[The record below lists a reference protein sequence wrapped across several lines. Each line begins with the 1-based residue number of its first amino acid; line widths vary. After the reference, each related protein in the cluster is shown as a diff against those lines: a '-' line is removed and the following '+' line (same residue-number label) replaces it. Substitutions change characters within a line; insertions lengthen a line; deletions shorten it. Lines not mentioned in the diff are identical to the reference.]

1 MAHGCAISKN
11 HGVPKRSISPESF
24 DAILSELGDDP
35 AIGHPAL
42 RSNTSIPEGQT
53 MNRHSYEAD
62 AHRLSEQFPQH
73 KNRKGDPIQGAPSPL
88 IKNLQFSALLQASPI
103 WLAMV
108 ACMVAATLLNSYW
121 LFELRSSQRLQPV
134 AADEAGQS
142 VDQVKA
148 IVLSLKDQLEDD
160 HELLLSELESLEG
173 MVLQNTNATR
183 ARNTHGLPAPKMS
196 PAEQSLK
203 RWRYLGMS
211 NSNAGISGLFHTGEG
226 MQHIALNS
234 PAVEGWRLSSVTRE
248 LAMLTSNDGKSVA
261 ISVSKE

>member
-1 MAHGCAISKN
+1 M
-11 HGVPKRSISPESF
+11 PKRSISPESF

-35 AIGHPAL
+35 AIGHPK
-42 RSNTSIPEGQT
+42 RSKSSLPESPT

-62 AHRLSEQFPQH
+62 AHRLSEQFPSH
-73 KNRKGDPIQGAPSPL
+73 KNRKDDPIQGMSNHG
-88 IKNLQFSALLQASPI
+88 IKNFQFSTLLQAWPI

-108 ACMVAATLLNSYW
+108 VCMVVATLLNSYW
-121 LFELRSSQRLQPV
+121 LFELRASQSLQPFT
-134 AADEAGQS
+134 ADEAGQS

-148 IVLSLKDQLEDD
+148 LVLSLKDQIEDN
-160 HELLLSELESLEG
+160 HELLLSELESLES
-173 MVLQNTNATR
+173 MVLQNANATR
-183 ARNTHGLPAPKMS
+183 VRNAHSSQAPKMS

-211 NSNAGISGLFHTGEG
+211 NSSSGISGLFHNGEG

-234 PAVEGWRLSSVTRE
+234 AAVEGWRLSSVTRE

>member
-1 MAHGCAISKN
+1 MAQDCAIRKN

-35 AIGHPAL
+35 AIGHSSL
-42 RSNTSIPEGQT
+42 RRNTSIPENKT

-62 AHRLSEQFPQH
+62 AHRLSEQFPSH
-73 KNRKGDPIQGAPSPL
+73 KNRKEDPIQAASNTL
-88 IKNLQFSALLQASPI
+88 TKNLQFSTLLQAWSI

-108 ACMVAATLLNSYW
+108 VCMAAATLLNSYW
-121 LFELRSSQRLQPV
+121 LFDLRTSQSLQPS
-134 AADEAGQS
+134 AANEEGQS

-148 IVLSLKDQLEDD
+148 LVLSLKDQLEDN
-160 HELLLSELESLEG
+160 HELLLSELESLEI
-173 MVLQNTNATR
+173 MVLQNANATR
-183 ARNTHGLPAPKMS
+183 ARNVHSSQAPKIS

-211 NSNAGISGLFHTGEG
+211 NSSSGISGLFHTGEG

>member
-1 MAHGCAISKN
+1 
-11 HGVPKRSISPESF
+11 VPKRSISPNSF

-35 AIGHPAL
+35 AIGNPR
-42 RSNTSIPEGQT
+42 RSTPPLPESPT

-62 AHRLSEQFPQH
+62 AHRLSEQFPSH
-73 KNRKGDPIQGAPSPL
+73 KNRKDDPIQGMSSHG
-88 IKNLQFSALLQASPI
+88 IKNFQFSTLLQAWPI

-108 ACMVAATLLNSYW
+108 VCMAAAKLLNSYW
-121 LFELRSSQRLQPV
+121 LFDLRTSQSLQPS
-134 AADEAGQS
+134 AANEAGQN

-148 IVLSLKDQLEDD
+148 LVLSLKDQLEDN
-160 HELLLSELESLEG
+160 HELLLSELESLEI
-173 MVLQNTNATR
+173 MVLQNANATR
-183 ARNTHGLPAPKMS
+183 ARNAHSSQAPKIS

-211 NSNAGISGLFHTGEG
+211 NSSSGISGLFHTGEG

-234 PAVEGWRLSSVTRE
+234 PTVEGWRLSSVTRE
-248 LAMLTSNDGKSVA
+248 LAMLTSSDGKSVA

>member
-1 MAHGCAISKN
+1 M
-11 HGVPKRSISPESF
+11 PKRSISSESF

-35 AIGHPAL
+35 AIGHPK
-42 RSNTSIPEGQT
+42 RSRSSLPESPT

-73 KNRKGDPIQGAPSPL
+73 KNRKDDPIQGMSSNGT
-88 IKNLQFSALLQASPI
+88 KNLQFSTLLQAWSI

-108 ACMVAATLLNSYW
+108 VCMATATLLNSYW
-121 LFELRSSQRLQPV
+121 LFELRTSQSLQPST
-134 AADEAGQS
+134 ADEAGQS
-142 VDQVKA
+142 VDQVKSL
-148 IVLSLKDQLEDD
+148 VLSLKDQIEDN
-160 HELLLSELESLEG
+160 HEMLLSELESLES
-173 MVLQNTNATR
+173 MVLQNANATR
-183 ARNTHGLPAPKMS
+183 ARNVHSSQAPKIS

-211 NSNAGISGLFHTGEG
+211 NSSSGISGLFHTGEG

-234 PAVEGWRLSSVTRE
+234 PALEGWRLSSVTRE
-248 LAMLTSNDGKSVA
+248 LAMLTSNDGKSVV

>member
-1 MAHGCAISKN
+1 MAQDCAIRKN

-35 AIGHPAL
+35 AIGHPK
-42 RSNTSIPEGQT
+42 RSTSSLPESPT

-62 AHRLSEQFPQH
+62 AHRLSEQFPSH
-73 KNRKGDPIQGAPSPL
+73 KNRKDDPIQGMSSHG
-88 IKNLQFSALLQASPI
+88 IKNLQFSTLLQAWPI

-108 ACMVAATLLNSYW
+108 VCMLVATLLNSYW
-121 LFELRSSQRLQPV
+121 LFELRTSQSLHPST
-134 AADEAGQS
+134 ADEAGQS
-142 VDQVKA
+142 VHEVKA
-148 IVLSLKDQLEDD
+148 LVLSLKDQLEDN
-160 HELLLSELESLEG
+160 HELLLSELESLES
-173 MVLQNTNATR
+173 MVLQNANATR
-183 ARNTHGLPAPKMS
+183 ARNAHSSQAPKIS

-211 NSNAGISGLFHTGEG
+211 NSSSGISGLFHNGEG

-234 PAVEGWRLSSVTRE
+234 AAVEGWRLSSVTRE

>member
-1 MAHGCAISKN
+1 MAQDCAIRKN

-35 AIGHPAL
+35 AIGNPK
-42 RSNTSIPEGQT
+42 RSTSSLPESPT

-62 AHRLSEQFPQH
+62 AHRLSEQFPSH
-73 KNRKGDPIQGAPSPL
+73 KNRKDDPIQGMSSHG
-88 IKNLQFSALLQASPI
+88 IKNLPFSTLLQAWPI

-108 ACMVAATLLNSYW
+108 VCMVVATLLNSYW
-121 LFELRSSQRLQPV
+121 LFELRTSQSLQPST
-134 AADEAGQS
+134 ADEAGQS
-142 VDQVKA
+142 IDQVKVL
-148 IVLSLKDQLEDD
+148 VLSLKDQIEDN
-160 HELLLSELESLEG
+160 HEMLLSELESLES
-173 MVLQNTNATR
+173 MVLQNANATR
-183 ARNTHGLPAPKMS
+183 ARNAHSSQAPKMS

-211 NSNAGISGLFHTGEG
+211 NSSSGISGLFHNGEG

-234 PAVEGWRLSSVTRE
+234 RAVEGWRLSSVTRE

>member
-35 AIGHPAL
+35 AIGHPTL

-73 KNRKGDPIQGAPSPL
+73 KNRKDPIQGAPSPL

-103 WLAMV
+103 WLAMAV
-108 ACMVAATLLNSYW
+108 CMVAVTLLNSYW
-121 LFELRSSQRLQPV
+121 LFELRSSITMQPV
-134 AADEAGQS
+134 TADEAGQS
-142 VDQVKA
+142 VDQVKVL
-148 IVLSLKDQLEDD
+148 VLSLKEQLEDN
-160 HELLLSELESLEG
+160 HELLLSEFESLES
-173 MVLQNTNATR
+173 MVLQKTNATR
-183 ARNTHGLPAPKMS
+183 ARNAHSLPAPKMS

-211 NSNAGISGLFHTGEG
+211 NSSSGISGLFHTGEG

-234 PAVEGWRLSSVTRE
+234 PAVEGWRLSSLTRE

-261 ISVSKE
+261 ISISKE

>member
-1 MAHGCAISKN
+1 MAQDCAIRKN

-35 AIGHPAL
+35 AIGHSSL
-42 RSNTSIPEGQT
+42 RRNTSIPENKT

-62 AHRLSEQFPQH
+62 AHRLSEQFPSH
-73 KNRKGDPIQGAPSPL
+73 KNRKEDPIQAASSTL
-88 IKNLQFSALLQASPI
+88 TKNLQFSTLLQAWSI

-108 ACMVAATLLNSYW
+108 VCMAAATLLNSYW
-121 LFELRSSQRLQPV
+121 LFDLRTSQNLQPST
-134 AADEAGQS
+134 ANEAGQS
-142 VDQVKA
+142 VEQVKA
-148 IVLSLKDQLEDD
+148 LVLSLKDQLEDN
-160 HELLLSELESLEG
+160 HELLLSELESLES
-173 MVLQNTNATR
+173 MVLQNTHATR
-183 ARNTHGLPAPKMS
+183 ARNAHSSQAPKIS

-211 NSNAGISGLFHTGEG
+211 NSSSGISGLFHTGEG

-234 PAVEGWRLSSVTRE
+234 PTVEGWRLSSVTRE